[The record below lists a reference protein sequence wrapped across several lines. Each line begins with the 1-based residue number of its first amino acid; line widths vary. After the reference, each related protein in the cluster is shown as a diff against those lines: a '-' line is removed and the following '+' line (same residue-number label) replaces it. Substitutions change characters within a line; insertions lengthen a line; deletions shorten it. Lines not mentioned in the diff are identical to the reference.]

1 MKTYA
6 VVLGEELDNV
16 HGWILVV
23 ALGDNLGDVTGHGL
37 HLGDLVTLGLDN
49 VTTTGHVAGGLDAVE
64 STGLVF
70 PKFEVSNS
78 QKKKSKKF
86 LLSEHLVVGQ
96 GLEFFGGGV
105 GVLLADLAE
114 DLEEFLAVVQLGVED
129 IVNAV
134 LELLALVLLDHVTLL
149 LVLLVDVVID
159 KDALVG
165 NPGPDGQ
172 DGEEEQGEKGLPWL
186 DELL

>member
-1 MKTYA
+1 MVLPIGSEAWSSFTKIFRLRNSKLRKT
-6 VVLGEELDNV
+6 
-16 HGWILVV
+16 I
-23 ALGDNLGDVTGHGL
+23 
-37 HLGDLVTLGLDN
+37 
-49 VTTTGHVAGGLDAVE
+49 
-64 STGLVF
+64 
-70 PKFEVSNS
+70 KFL
-78 QKKKSKKF
+78 

-114 DLEEFLAVVQLGVED
+114 DLEKLLAVIHLGVED
-129 IVNAV
+129 IVNTV
-134 LELLALVLLDHVTLL
+134 LEFLALVLLDHVTLL

-159 KDALVG
+159 EDALVG

-172 DGEEEQGEKGLPWL
+172 DWEEEQGEKGLPWL